1 MLVYYEIFFWGEVM
15 GNKTVYL
22 AISSDIIH
30 AGIINIIDEAAV
42 KTIYKRIF
50 RL

>member
-1 MLVYYEIFFWGEVM
+1 MLIYYEILFWGEVM

-30 AGIINIIDEAAV
+30 AGIINIIE
-42 KTIYKRIF
+42 
-50 RL
+50 